1 VSVPGGVLRD
11 VEVARVDAWTTEGA
25 WTLLP
30 RHADVAAV
38 LRPGLL
44 RYVPADADDGAADGA
59 ADGAP
64 AETFLASDHGVLV
77 KVGDVV
83 RVASERAVVA
93 GDLADATRTLR
104 EHLTA
109 RSEQERRA
117 RNALVRLEADL
128 VRHLGE
134 IRRPSW
140 PSRAGNAARN
150 ATGPRGAAASAG
162 RSGRSGSWGGRWP
175 SPRCSAW
182 RSAGGWTPA
191 PTAPGRGR

>member
-1 VSVPGGVLRD
+1 MRLHVSVPGGVLRD

-44 RYVPADADDGAADGA
+44 RYVPADGDDGAPD
-59 ADGAP
+59 
-64 AETFLASDHGVLV
+64 ETFLASDHGVLV

-104 EHLTA
+104 DHLTD

-117 RNALVRLEADL
+117 RNALARLEADL

-134 IRRPSW
+134 IRRPS
-140 PSRAGNAARN
+140 
-150 ATGPRGAAASAG
+150 
-162 RSGRSGSWGGRWP
+162 
-175 SPRCSAW
+175 
-182 RSAGGWTPA
+182 
-191 PTAPGRGR
+191 

>member
-1 VSVPGGVLRD
+1 MRLHVSVPGGVLRD

-44 RYVPADADDGAADGA
+44 RYVPADADDGAADGV
-59 ADGAP
+59 P

-134 IRRPSW
+134 IRRPS
-140 PSRAGNAARN
+140 
-150 ATGPRGAAASAG
+150 
-162 RSGRSGSWGGRWP
+162 
-175 SPRCSAW
+175 
-182 RSAGGWTPA
+182 
-191 PTAPGRGR
+191 